1 MTRNT
6 KRARFAAALG
16 ATAFALSGVTV
27 AATAESASASCSTGP
42 VGTPGSIP
50 ALSFSKRDWP
60 LTGGL
65 HMNTYN
71 GSVSRNNGTVTAV
84 THLYNSYWGMG
95 YKGQVFVKLYNG
107 CNDLIGVT
115 LPKTYGVEAK
125 SWFWNANERRESW
138 SDQVPTVVANR
149 VARVEVVH
157 NRVTGSPYQT
167 YNQLRDV
174 ACAFW
179 PSVSGGTT
187 ECPFPRL

>member
-1 MTRNT
+1 MITNLRRTRL
-6 KRARFAAALG
+6 ASALG
-16 ATAFALSGVTV
+16 ALVFATSGLALV
-27 AATAESASASCSTGP
+27 APASSASAECSTGP

-50 ALSFSKRDWP
+50 ALSFSQRNWP

-71 GSVSRNNGTVTAV
+71 GFMSRNNGTVTAT

-95 YKGQVFVKLYNG
+95 YTGQVMVKMFNG

-115 LPKTYGVEAK
+115 KPKTYGVDAK
-125 SWFWNANERRESW
+125 TWFWNANERYESW
-138 SDQVPTVVANR
+138 AETMDPAIANR

-157 NRVTGSPYQT
+157 NRVTTSPYEI
-167 YNQLRDV
+167 YNRHRDT

-179 PSVSGGTT
+179 PMIDSSRA
-187 ECPFPRL
+187 CPLPRL